1 MEERIK
7 EMSDKLDFFWVKL
20 KEPGQSARTFV
31 GEAAKD
37 AKGNVVDVAGRL
49 GSMVK
54 SRWSLLQQP
63 SIRHAVQDSF
73 LSAAASTGTFLRKSM
88 SETKEKVAIG
98 KTKFEEVICRKVT
111 AEKSKTILTDIERW
125 QNGVASTDVFGVPI
139 ED

>member
-37 AKGNVVDVAGRL
+37 AKGNVVDVVGRL

-63 SIRHAVQDSF
+63 SIRHAVQDCF
-73 LSAAASTGTFLRKSM
+73 LSLPLCTFLRKSM

-98 KTKFEEVICRKVT
+98 KTKF
-111 AEKSKTILTDIERW
+111 KSYLDMLGYCIQCKH
-125 QNGVASTDVFGVPI
+125 A
-139 ED
+139 